1 MIRIM
6 TDTTASL
13 TKAEYEQ
20 DRIIPIPLMHGP
32 LPVLGYRF
40 GAIAYCTD
48 CNFIPEASMELLR
61 GLDTLILDGLRRRP
75 HPTHFNL
82 DQAVE
87 VARQVGAR
95 RTYFTHIAHA
105 LKHAETNLELPEAMA
120 LAFDGQVITARQ
132 V

>member
-1 MIRIM
+1 ME
-6 TDTTASL
+6 SL
-13 TKAEYEQ
+13 
-20 DRIIPIPLMHGP
+20 H
-32 LPVLGYRF
+32 
-40 GAIAYCTD
+40 
-48 CNFIPEASMELLR
+48 

-87 VARQVGAR
+87 AARQVGAR

-105 LKHAETNLELPEAMA
+105 LKHAETNLELPESMA
-120 LAFDGQVITARQ
+120 LAYDGQVITARQ